1 MSRSFLVVAADAV
14 IESLVGELVR
24 FSGHHPRHLRHDE
37 SAAAA
42 IRKQPPFGVLL
53 DASHSQAEVDAVVQA
68 AHDRHVIVVY
78 FASSMSSGELRAF
91 AEERLALW
99 FALPNGP
106 MVVGRVLTQAIDTV
120 ASVEHSAAPPA

>member
-14 IESLVGELVR
+14 IEALVGELVR
-24 FSGHHPRHLRHDE
+24 FSGHRPRHLRHDE
-37 SAAAA
+37 SPAAA

-53 DASHSQAEVDAVVQA
+53 DASHSQAELDAVVQA
-68 AHDRHVIVVY
+68 AYDRDVVVVY

-91 AEERLALW
+91 AEQRRAHW

-106 MVVGRVLTQAIDTV
+106 MVVGRVLTLAINSV
-120 ASVEHSAAPPA
+120 AEFDHGAAPPV